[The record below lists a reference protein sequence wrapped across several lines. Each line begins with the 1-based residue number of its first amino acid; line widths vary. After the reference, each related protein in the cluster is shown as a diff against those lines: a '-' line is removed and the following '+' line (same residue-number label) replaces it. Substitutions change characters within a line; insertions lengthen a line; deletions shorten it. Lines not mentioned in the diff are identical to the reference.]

1 MESNQQHLFADPA
14 YECVQASGI
23 KRFAN
28 YLIDLIVFCVII
40 FIAAFVVG
48 MLNPQTI
55 SSIGEDNRG
64 TDIIENLV
72 YTAIFTLYLFGTE
85 AIFKGKTVGKLI
97 TGTRAVN
104 EDGSNITPKTAMLR
118 SLSRLVPFE
127 VLTALGSPSYPWH
140 DKWTKTYVIDERKSN
155 RPEEL

>member
-1 MESNQQHLFADPA
+1 MESNQQHLFADPT
-14 YECVQASGI
+14 YHCVQASGI
-23 KRFAN
+23 KRFVN
-28 YLIDLIVFCVII
+28 YLVDLIVFFGIV

-55 SSIGEDNRG
+55 NSIGEENTG

-85 AIFKGKTVGKLI
+85 TIFKGKTVGKVI

-104 EDGSNITPKTAMLR
+104 EDGSNITPKTALLR
-118 SLSRLVPFE
+118 SLSRIVPFE
-127 VLTALGSPSYPWH
+127 VISALGSPSYPWH
-140 DKWTKTYVIDERKSN
+140 DKWTKTYVIDEKKSN
-155 RPEEL
+155 RPEEQ